1 MADTHSTGAHAPGA
15 LSTSNLS
22 TGTEATPPGEHG
34 GGFPPFQ
41 KDTFATQLLWLAIT
55 FGLLYFIASKL
66 ALPRVGR
73 IIADRR
79 ARIDNDLAEAA
90 GMKQAADAAIASY
103 EKSLADARA
112 KAQTL
117 AAQTRDKVAAEA
129 EAKRKEVEANLH
141 AKLAVAEQT
150 IQATRTAAMSSVQ
163 GIAKEAAIAIVAQ
176 LTGKAPTEEAAA
188 AAVKTALDR

>member
-1 MADTHSTGAHAPGA
+1 MGKPPASHHT
-15 LSTSNLS
+15 

-41 KDTFATQLLWLAIT
+41 KDTFGSQLLWLAIT
-55 FGLLYFIASKL
+55 FGLLYIIASKI
-66 ALPRVGR
+66 ALPRVGG

-112 KAQTL
+112 KAQTI

-129 EAKRKEVEANLH
+129 EAKRKEVEADLQV
-141 AKLAVAEQT
+141 KLAAAEQT
-150 IQATRTAAMSSVQ
+150 IQATRTAAMSNVQ
-163 GIAKEAAIAIVAQ
+163 GIAKDAAIAIVAR

-188 AAVKTALDR
+188 TAVKTALDR

>member
-1 MADTHSTGAHAPGA
+1 MADNHSTGAP
-15 LSTSNLS
+15 STSNVS

-41 KDTFATQLLWLAIT
+41 KETFGSQLLWLAIA
-55 FGLLYFIASKL
+55 FGLLYLVASKL
-66 ALPRVGR
+66 ALPRVGG

-79 ARIDNDLAEAA
+79 ARIAGDLAEAA
-90 GMKQAADAAIASY
+90 RMKEAADAAIASH

-112 KAQTL
+112 KAQTI

-129 EAKRKEVEANLH
+129 EAKRKQVEANLQ
-141 AKLAVAEQT
+141 AKLTAAEQT
-150 IQATRTAAMSSVQ
+150 IQATRTAAMSNVQ
-163 GIAKEAAIAIVAQ
+163 GIAKDAAIAIVAR

-188 AAVKTALDR
+188 TAVKTALDR